1 MGLQVLGREP
11 GQAGGQASQA
21 KLGALRTGA
30 LPGVYA
36 PLPPAVREGWAP
48 STEMDRQLHGPRGGK
63 GGGLGLPPA
72 SGRAILP
79 SAVTLGLHSP

>member
-1 MGLQVLGREP
+1 MDLRGLGREL
-11 GQAGGQASQA
+11 GQAGGPASQA

-63 GGGLGLPPA
+63 GRGLA
-72 SGRAILP
+72 SFLLRGER
-79 SAVTLGLHSP
+79 SRRQR